1 MSEEEEIG
9 IAWTIWNLIARLND
23 LIWDRYED
31 EFVKRYITI
40 EAQEDCDSLREKA
53 SLSELD
59 WKTLPGI
66 CTVFPDK
73 RFSIRLM

>member
-1 MSEEEEIG
+1 MIEEEEIG

-40 EAQEDCDSLREKA
+40 EVQEHCDSLTDKDP
-53 SLSELD
+53 LSGLD
-59 WKTLPGI
+59 
-66 CTVFPDK
+66 
-73 RFSIRLM
+73 